1 MNASD
6 KKKLILPAAAFV
18 VGLLAL
24 VAAIFVVAGPGE
36 RSGGSGIGGPFALVN
51 QDGRKVSD
59 KDFAGA
65 PFLVF
70 FGFTHCPDIC
80 PTTLHEASEVLRAL
94 GNSAD
99 KLRVA
104 FITVDPD
111 RDTPDALKNYLS
123 SFDPHIVGLTGSQAE
138 VDGVAKAYRA
148 YYRKVPLKDGSY
160 TMDHTALVYLMDKR
174 GNFVG
179 SFNVKRSPQE
189 AAKELNRYL

>member
-18 VGLLAL
+18 IGLLAL

-123 SFDPHIVGLTGSQAE
+123 SFDPHIVGLTGSQTE
-138 VDGVAKAYRA
+138 IDGVAKAYRA
-148 YYRKVPLKDGSY
+148 FYRKVPLKDGSY

-179 SFNVKRSPQE
+179 SFNVKRPPQE